1 MVAPFVVEPTIVLRV
16 RRPHR
21 VNTQSGAGRPLTRY
35 RDRVA
40 ATTFLF
46 VPGDRPDR
54 FGKALASGADVVIL
68 DLEDAV
74 APAAKDAARAAAGEW
89 LESHRAMV
97 RINAPGTP
105 WFDADAE
112 LVAVRGVPVMVP
124 KAETPGVL
132 AGFGAVVA
140 LVETA
145 LGVERAGELAAVPSV
160 TRLAFGSVDL
170 AAQLGVA
177 PEDREPFAYA
187 RSRLVIAS
195 AAAGLAPPVDGVT
208 TDLGA
213 GSPLEEDVRYARRLG
228 FGGKLCIHPKQ
239 VAVVRA
245 GFTPTE
251 AERAWARRVVAAGD
265 GVSVVDGR
273 MVDKPVLARARHIL
287 GE

>member
-1 MVAPFVVEPTIVLRV
+1 M
-16 RRPHR
+16 
-21 VNTQSGAGRPLTRY
+21 
-35 RDRVA
+35 A

-54 FGKALASGADVVIL
+54 FGKAVASGADVVIL

-74 APAAKDAARAAAGEW
+74 APSAKEAARASVRDW
-89 LESHRAMV
+89 LGRDRAMV

-105 WFDADAE
+105 WFDADAAM
-112 LVAVRGVPVMVP
+112 VAARGVPVMVP

-132 AGFGAVVA
+132 AGFREVIA

-145 LGVERAGELAAVPSV
+145 RGVEAAGELAAVPSV
-160 TRLAFGSVDL
+160 RRLAFGSIDL
-170 AAQLGVA
+170 AAELGVA

-208 TDLGA
+208 TDLRDPSRLA
-213 GSPLEEDVRYARRLG
+213 EDVRYARRMG
-228 FGGKLCIHPKQ
+228 FGGKLCVHPEQ
-239 VAVVRA
+239 VGPVRD
-245 GFTPTE
+245 GFAPTE
-251 AERAWARRVVAAGD
+251 AELTWARRVLAAGD
-265 GVSVVDGR
+265 PVSVVDGR
-273 MVDKPVLARARHIL
+273 MVDKPVLARARHLL

>member
-1 MVAPFVVEPTIVLRV
+1 MI
-16 RRPHR
+16 
-21 VNTQSGAGRPLTRY
+21 TQSGDGRPLTRY
-35 RDRVA
+35 RGRVA

-54 FGKALASGADVVIL
+54 FGKGLTSGADVVIL

-74 APAAKDAARAAAGEW
+74 APAGKGSARAAVREW
-89 LESHRAMV
+89 LAGHRAMV

-105 WFDADAE
+105 WFAADAE
-112 LVAVRGVPVMVP
+112 LVAARGVPVMVP
-124 KAETPGVL
+124 KAEAPGVL
-132 AGFGAVVA
+132 AGFGEVVA

-145 LGVERAGELAAVPSV
+145 RGVEAAGELAAVPSV

-170 AAQLGVA
+170 AAELGVA

-195 AAAGLAPPVDGVT
+195 AAAGLPPPVDGVT
-208 TDLGA
+208 TTLADDAQLA
-213 GSPLEEDVRYARRLG
+213 SDVGYARRMG
-228 FGGKLCIHPKQ
+228 FGGKLCIHPRQ
-239 VAVVRA
+239 LAAVQA
-245 GFTPTE
+245 GFAPTE
-251 AERAWARRVVAAGD
+251 AERDWARRVLAAGA

-273 MVDKPVLARARHIL
+273 MVDRPVLARARHIL

>member
-1 MVAPFVVEPTIVLRV
+1 MV
-16 RRPHR
+16 
-21 VNTQSGAGRPLTRY
+21 
-35 RDRVA
+35 

-54 FGKALASGADVVIL
+54 FGKAAGSGADVVVL

-74 APAAKDAARAAAGEW
+74 APADKDSARAEVRAW
-89 LESHRAMV
+89 LRHTAAMV

-105 WFDADAE
+105 WFDADAA
-112 LVAVRGVPVMVP
+112 LVAALGVPVVVP

-145 LGVERAGELAAVPSV
+145 RGVERAAELAAVPSV

-170 AAQLGVA
+170 AAELGVA

-208 TDLGA
+208 TDLRDDER
-213 GSPLEEDVRYARRLG
+213 LEADVRYARRLG
-228 FGGKLCIHPKQ
+228 FGGKLCVHPRQ
-239 VAVVRA
+239 VAPVRA
-245 GFTPTE
+245 GFAPTE
-251 AERAWARRVVAAGD
+251 AERDWARRVLTAGA
-265 GVSVVDGR
+265 SASTVDGR
-273 MVDKPVLARARHIL
+273 MVDKPVLDRARRIL

>member
-1 MVAPFVVEPTIVLRV
+1 
-16 RRPHR
+16 
-21 VNTQSGAGRPLTRY
+21 
-35 RDRVA
+35 
-40 ATTFLF
+40 
-46 VPGDRPDR
+46 
-54 FGKALASGADVVIL
+54 
-68 DLEDAV
+68 
-74 APAAKDAARAAAGEW
+74 
-89 LESHRAMV
+89 
-97 RINAPGTP
+97 
-105 WFDADAE
+105 
-112 LVAVRGVPVMVP
+112 
-124 KAETPGVL
+124 
-132 AGFGAVVA
+132 
-140 LVETA
+140 
-145 LGVERAGELAAVPSV
+145 V

-239 VAVVRA
+239 VAPARA
-245 GFTPTE
+245 GFAPTD

-273 MVDKPVLARARHIL
+273 MVDKPVLGRARHIL
-287 GE
+287 GEG

>member
-1 MVAPFVVEPTIVLRV
+1 M
-16 RRPHR
+16 
-21 VNTQSGAGRPLTRY
+21 
-35 RDRVA
+35 A

-74 APAAKDAARAAAGEW
+74 APAAKDAARASAGEW
-89 LESHRAMV
+89 LERHRAMV

-105 WFDADAE
+105 WFAADAE
-112 LVAVRGVPVMVP
+112 LVAARGVPVMVP

-160 TRLAFGSVDL
+160 TQLAFGSVDL

-177 PEDREPFAYA
+177 PEDPEPFAYA

-208 TDLGA
+208 TDLGT
-213 GSPLEEDVRYARRLG
+213 GSRLEEDVRYARRLG

-239 VAVVRA
+239 VAPVRA

-287 GE
+287 GEG

>member
-1 MVAPFVVEPTIVLRV
+1 MT
-16 RRPHR
+16 
-21 VNTQSGAGRPLTRY
+21 
-35 RDRVA
+35 RVA

-54 FGKALASGADVVIL
+54 FGKAVACGADVVLL

-74 APAAKDAARAAAGEW
+74 APAAKDSARAAVAEW
-89 LESHRAMV
+89 LESNRAMV

-105 WFDADAE
+105 WFAADAE
-112 LVAVRGVPVMVP
+112 LVAGRGVPVMVP

-132 AGFGAVVA
+132 AGFREVVA

-145 LGVERAGELAAVPSV
+145 RGVEGAGALAAVPSV
-160 TRLAFGSVDL
+160 RRLAFGSVDL
-170 AAQLGVA
+170 AAELGVA

-208 TDLGA
+208 TDLRDD
-213 GSPLEEDVRYARRLG
+213 SRLDEDVRYARRMG
-228 FGGKLCIHPKQ
+228 FGGKLCIHPRQ
-239 VAVVRA
+239 VGPVRA
-245 GFTPTE
+245 GFAPTE
-251 AERAWARRVVAAGD
+251 AERAWARRVVTAGD
-265 GVSVVDGR
+265 SVSVVDGR